1 MYYFLLINIISF
13 LFYGIDKYNSIKG
26 KWRIKENTLISLSFL
41 GGVIGSITGIYL
53 FHHKTK
59 KLKFKILNLIS
70 LILWI
75 TLYFLIN

>member
-13 LFYGIDKYNSIKG
+13 LFYGIDKYNAIKG
-26 KWRIKENTLISLSFL
+26 KWRIRENTLFSLSFL
-41 GGVIGSITGIYL
+41 GGVIGSITGTLL

-59 KLKFKILNLIS
+59 KLKFRILNFIS

-75 TLYFLIN
+75 TIYFFIK

>member
-1 MYYFLLINIISF
+1 MYFLLINIISF
-13 LFYGIDKYNSIKG
+13 LFYGIDQYNSIKR
-26 KWRIKENTLISLSFL
+26 KWRIRESTLISLSFL
-41 GGVIGSITGIYL
+41 GGVIGSIIGIYL

-75 TLYFLIN
+75 TIYFFIK